1 VKEFLVNTSEDCDD
15 PLSKEFRK
23 VFVRGR
29 CVEFSPTVINQYL
42 ERNEEPQ
49 AEAEVSDNDVCKAI
63 TANHIKQWPRKGKLS
78 SSKLTMKY
86 AVLNRIGA
94 VNWVPTNHSSDIAIG
109 LAKFIYIVGTK
120 TKFDFGT
127 YIFEQTLKHAKSLA
141 IKMPIVFP
149 TLLCSIILDQHP
161 GILISSD
168 VAYKRESP
176 LTLHYRLFEE
186 THVPVIVATSSKKTS
201 GSMTRKEMIADLMG
215 PIQVEN
221 LGGKRY
227 VFVVVDDFSRFT
239 WVNFIKEK
247 SDTFN
252 IFKDLCQRL

>member
-1 VKEFLVNTSEDCDD
+1 SEASVSRWKFVYNRRLALERELGQEALDRKEVMDLIEEVGLTKAVWGIGDCYEKLVKEFLVNTSEDCDD

-176 LTLHYRLFEE
+176 LTLH
-186 THVPVIVATSSKKTS
+186 
-201 GSMTRKEMIADLMG
+201 
-215 PIQVEN
+215 
-221 LGGKRY
+221 
-227 VFVVVDDFSRFT
+227 
-239 WVNFIKEK
+239 
-247 SDTFN
+247 
-252 IFKDLCQRL
+252 